1 MAGSV
6 VLITRKRAAKPR
18 PDRDLPVVG
27 KGRSHI
33 HRAIARL
40 GGGPY
45 YTVSELAFLIERDL
59 KTVKKWIRIGRKFPQ
74 SKYAQLGTASKY
86 IELHGE
92 LIYLY
97 TPDDVERFRAFAE
110 SL

>member
-1 MAGSV
+1 MAEAV
-6 VLITRKRAAKPR
+6 VLITRRRAAKPR
-18 PDRDLPVVG
+18 VREIPVVG

-40 GGGPY
+40 PGGPY
-45 YTVSELAFLIERDL
+45 YTVAELAFLIERHP
-59 KTVKKWIRIGRKFPQ
+59 KTVKKWIRMGEIQPD
-74 SKYAQLGTASKY
+74 SKYGRLGTASKY

-92 LIYLY
+92 LVYLY
-97 TPDDVERFRAFAE
+97 TPDDVERFRVFAE

>member
-1 MAGSV
+1 MPETV
-6 VLITRKRAAKPR
+6 VLLTRKRAAKPR
-18 PDRDLPVVG
+18 VREIPVVG

-33 HRAIARL
+33 HRAIERI

-59 KTVKKWIRIGRKFPQ
+59 KTVKKWIRSGRIER
-74 SKYAQLGTASKY
+74 ASKY

-92 LIYLY
+92 LVYLY
-97 TPDDVERFRAFAE
+97 TPDDVERFRVFAE

>member
-1 MAGSV
+1 MAESV

-18 PDRDLPVVG
+18 PDRVLPVVG
-27 KGRSHI
+27 KGKSHI
-33 HRAIARL
+33 HKAIARL
-40 GGGPY
+40 EGGPY

-59 KTVKKWIRIGRKFPQ
+59 KTVKKWIRQGREDDQGPLK
-74 SKYAQLGTASKY
+74 ASKY

-92 LIYLY
+92 LVYLY

>member
-1 MAGSV
+1 MAQSV
-6 VLITRKRAAKPR
+6 VLITRKRAARKR
-18 PDRDLPVVG
+18 PDREIPVVG

-40 GGGPY
+40 DGGPY

-59 KTVKKWIRIGRKFPQ
+59 KTVKKWIRMGRNLPT
-74 SKYAQLGTASKY
+74 SKYGQLGTASKY

-97 TPDDVERFRAFAE
+97 TPDDVERFRIFAE